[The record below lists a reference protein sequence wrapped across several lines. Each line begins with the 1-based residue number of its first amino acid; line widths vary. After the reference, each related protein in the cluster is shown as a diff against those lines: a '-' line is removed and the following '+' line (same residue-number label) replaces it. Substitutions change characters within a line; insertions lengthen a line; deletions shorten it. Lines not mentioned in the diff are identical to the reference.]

1 MFSERLENLIKAALQ
16 DGVLTEQEKAS
27 IIKRAQAE
35 GEDIDEVDIYIQSLV
50 QKKQQELAKEA
61 QEAETARIVAQK
73 KEREARMASE
83 LEEQKQR
90 DHIMRKCPVCG
101 GIIPALSNVCPHCQ
115 HVINSYDTDEK
126 MMEMMKKITAAS
138 ERMRVN
144 SKGEIYLNEKENK
157 ISKDEYD
164 RLVKEWKNK
173 PNIRFSSINWG
184 KNDIRYYWYESFDY
198 YFPLLAELEKL
209 YGDLP
214 KVQGFLLEQK
224 KKRLSILS
232 NEFIKKIN
240 DDDFDEVVK
249 AEQILNTII
258 GTYGTMPE
266 AQALIS
272 GYQEKV
278 KERKKKTKISGII
291 KTIIWTIIIVVIL
304 ILCIIFEGPK

>member
-27 IIKRAQAE
+27 IIKRAKAE
-35 GEDIDEVDIYIQSLV
+35 GEDVDEVDIYIQSLV

-144 SKGEIYLNEKENK
+144 SKGEIYLDEKENK
-157 ISKDEYD
+157 ITKDEYD
-164 RLVKEWKNK
+164 RLVKEWKDK

-184 KNDIRYYWYESFDY
+184 KNDITYYWYESFDY

-232 NEFIKKIN
+232 NEFIKKLN
-240 DDDFDEVVK
+240 ADDYNNVVK
-249 AEQILNTII
+249 AEQIMHSII
-258 GTYGTMPE
+258 SSYSSLPE
-266 AQALIS
+266 AQTLIA

-278 KERKKKTKISGII
+278 EERKSKTKVTSTI
-291 KTIIWTIIIVVIL
+291 KTIVWVIIMVVL
-304 ILCIIFEGPK
+304 MILCIIFN

>member
-115 HVINSYDTDEK
+115 HVINSYETDEK

-138 ERMRVN
+138 ERMRIDYDG
-144 SKGEIYLNEKENK
+144 KIYLDEKENTV
-157 ISKDEYD
+157 SKDEYE
-164 RLVKEWKNK
+164 RLTKEWKNK
-173 PNIRFSSINWG
+173 PNIRFNIVTLG
-184 KNDIRYYWYESFDY
+184 KDKYYCWYEKFDY
-198 YFPLLAELEKL
+198 YFPLLSELEKL
-209 YGDLP
+209 YGNLP
-214 KVQGFLLEQK
+214 KVQEFLMEQK
-224 KKRLSILS
+224 RKRLSILS

-249 AEQILNTII
+249 AEKILNTIT
-258 GTYGTMPE
+258 GTYGSLPE

-272 GYQEKV
+272 QYQAKIE
-278 KERKKKTKISGII
+278 ERKKETKIKGFFKKIGCA
-291 KTIIWTIIIVVIL
+291 IIIVIIL
-304 ILCIIFEGPK
+304 LFCLIFEH

>member
-16 DGVLTEQEKAS
+16 DGILTEQEKAS
-27 IIKRAQAE
+27 IIKRAKAE
-35 GEDIDEVDIYIQSLV
+35 GEDVDEVDIYIQSLV

-101 GIIPALSNVCPHCQ
+101 GIIPALSNVCPDCQ

-144 SKGEIYLNEKENK
+144 SKGEIYLDEKVNS
-157 ISKDEYD
+157 ITKDEYD
-164 RLVKEWKNK
+164 RLVKEWKDK
-173 PNIRFSSINWG
+173 PNIRFSSITWR
-184 KNDIRYYWYESFDY
+184 KNDITYYWYESFDY

-232 NEFIKKIN
+232 NEFIKKLN
-240 DDDFDEVVK
+240 DDDYDEVVK

-258 GTYGTMPE
+258 SSYASLPE
-266 AQALIS
+266 AQTLIA

-278 KERKKKTKISGII
+278 EERKSKTKVTSTI
-291 KTIIWTIIIVVIL
+291 KTIVWVIIIVVIS
-304 ILCIIFEGPK
+304 ILCILFS

>member
-73 KEREARMASE
+73 IERETRMASE

-101 GIIPALSNVCPHCQ
+101 GIIPALSNVCPSCQ

-126 MMEMMKKITAAS
+126 MMEMMKKITTAS
-138 ERMRVN
+138 ERMRIN
-144 SKGEIYLNEKENK
+144 SEGEIVFNEKENK
-157 ISKDEYD
+157 ITKDEYD

-173 PNIRFSSINWG
+173 PNIRFSSITWG
-184 KNDIRYYWYESFDY
+184 KNDISYYWYESFDY
-198 YFPLLAELEKL
+198 YFSTLAELEKL
-209 YGDLP
+209 YGGLP
-214 KVQGFLLEQK
+214 KVQEFLLEQK
-224 KKRLSILS
+224 KKRLSLLS

-258 GTYGTMPE
+258 STYGSMPE

-272 GYQEKV
+272 GYQEQI
-278 KERKKKTKISGII
+278 KERKKKTKVTGIFKKI
-291 KTIIWTIIIVVIL
+291 GCAIIIVIIL
-304 ILCIIFEGPK
+304 ILSIIFG

>member
-16 DGVLTEQEKAS
+16 DGALTEQEKAS

-115 HVINSYDTDEK
+115 HVINSYETDEK

-138 ERMRVN
+138 ERMRIDYDGN
-144 SKGEIYLNEKENK
+144 IYLDEKENTV
-157 ISKDEYD
+157 SKDEYE
-164 RLVKEWKNK
+164 RLTKEWKNK
-173 PNIRFSSINWG
+173 PNIRFNIVTLG
-184 KNDIRYYWYESFDY
+184 KNKYYCWYEKFDY
-198 YFPLLAELEKL
+198 YFPLLSELEKL
-209 YGDLP
+209 YGNLP
-214 KVQGFLLEQK
+214 KVQEFLMEQK
-224 KKRLSILS
+224 RKRLSILS

-249 AEQILNTII
+249 AEKILNTIT
-258 GTYGTMPE
+258 GTYGSLPE

-272 GYQEKV
+272 QYQAKIE
-278 KERKKKTKISGII
+278 ERKKETKVKGTFKNIGCA
-291 KTIIWTIIIVVIL
+291 IIIVIIL
-304 ILCIIFEGPK
+304 LFCIIFG

>member
-27 IIKRAQAE
+27 IIKRAKAE
-35 GEDIDEVDIYIQSLV
+35 GEDVDEVDIYIQSLV
-50 QKKQQELAKEA
+50 QKKQQELAKET

-115 HVINSYDTDEK
+115 HVINSYETDEK
-126 MMEMMKKITAAS
+126 MVEMIKKITAAA
-138 ERMRVN
+138 EKMYCYN
-144 SKGEIYLNEKENK
+144 GEIRFDKKENR
-157 ISKDEYD
+157 ITKDEYLIEEKRKD
-164 RLVKEWKNK
+164 PNVKLY
-173 PNIRFSSINWG
+173 IS
-184 KNDIRYYWYESFDY
+184 NDGGYYRYDLFDY
-198 YFPLLAELEKL
+198 YFPVLAELENL

-214 KVQGFLLEQK
+214 KVQEFLLEQK
-224 KKRLSILS
+224 RKRLSLLS
-232 NEFIKKIN
+232 NEFIFLIN

-249 AEQILNTII
+249 AEKILNTII
-258 GTYGTMPE
+258 GTYGSLPE

-272 GYQEKV
+272 QYQAKIE
-278 KERKKKTKISGII
+278 ERKKKTKVKGTFKNIGCA
-291 KTIIWTIIIVVIL
+291 IIIVIIL
-304 ILCIIFEGPK
+304 FFCLIFG